1 MGSELG
7 ASRGRSGNARSV
19 KLLLDEMMATEMAP
33 LLVGHDVAH
42 VVDLGWRHI
51 SNGKL
56 LAMAET
62 TGFQAFI
69 TKDGNIPYQQNL
81 AGRVIGLLIL
91 RPKTQD
97 LRDLLDMVPE
107 ILVALAQLNP
117 GDVLRVP

>member
-1 MGSELG
+1 MK
-7 ASRGRSGNARSV
+7 V
-19 KLLLDEMMATEMAP
+19 LLDEMMAKEMAD

-56 LAMAET
+56 LTMAET
-62 TGFQAFI
+62 SGFQAFI

-97 LRDLLDMVPE
+97 VLDLLGMVPE
-107 ILVALAQLNP
+107 ILLALSQLYP
-117 GDVLRVP
+117 GDVLRVPTEPRATADYT